1 MCLLGVSL
9 TLLPILGVKSP
20 ENPNFGGVNRRF
32 QAKRAKYWKFHVI
45 ETPASIS
52 TKYCT
57 TMEAIKWSLWVVP
70 IGAQQI
76 QDGGRSPFWK
86 ITKILTSPEGFDQ
99 SLRNLVHWCK
109 MAQLTA
115 PTVKKFDFQKSKMAD
130 GRHFKNRKIAI
141 SLQPCDRFWW
151 NLAQWHILVPY
162 KGSFV
167 KITNFWNPTWRRPT
181 FKNHKNRDISAT
193 VWPIFTKFGTL
204 MQHGSLNLSDR

>member
-1 MCLLGVSL
+1 VVVVGGPSRRP
-9 TLLPILGVKSP
+9 TNPRWRTAAILKKTVKSP
-20 ENPNFGGVNRRF
+20 YLWNRLTDF
-32 QAKRAKYWKFHVI
+32 DEIWYNDAYWTLTADLSLKF
-45 ETPASIS
+45 
-52 TKYCT
+52 
-57 TMEAIKWSLWVVP
+57 P
-70 IGAQQI
+70 IFEKQ
-76 QDGGRSPFWK
+76 RWRRPPSWK
-86 ITKILTSPEGFDQ
+86 ITKIATSPQRFDQ

-109 MAQLTA
+109 MAPLTA
-115 PTVKKFDFQKSKMAD
+115 PTVKKFDYQKSKMAD

-181 FKNHKNRDISAT
+181 FENHKNRDISAT

-204 MQHGSLNLSDR
+204 MQHGFLNLSDR